1 MFSCFSLIFSCFAET
16 LQLVVNYLQ
25 DMYEDGMIIGG
36 KVISIIYE
44 NSSNP
49 EVNPYQ
55 DNVFPPKTENDAMN
69 RLSVSNTIYHQIVCI
84 IPCCLSSEYTTSKS
98 WVIP

>member
-1 MFSCFSLIFSCFAET
+1 
-16 LQLVVNYLQ
+16 
-25 DMYEDGMIIGG
+25 MYEDGMIIGG